1 MKARSRWKAPAASA
15 SVVSLIAVAAL
26 VPGAQGAGTV
36 HRCGNKPVTLEIDSG
51 EAKPEI
57 VKTTIKDITAQG
69 LTCSAAYKF
78 LGLLF
83 HNKTSTTPEHFK
95 CTTGHFKVPIGYVP
109 QVCTHKGTKVTYAA
123 QGG

>member
-1 MKARSRWKAPAASA
+1 MKARSRWKALGASA
-15 SVVSLIAVAAL
+15 GVASLIAVAAL

-36 HRCGNKPVTLEIDSG
+36 HRCANKPVTLEIDTG

-57 VKTTIKDITAQG
+57 VKMTVKDITAQG

-78 LGLLF
+78 FVLLY
-83 HNKTSTTPEHFK
+83 HNKSSTTPEHFK
-95 CTTGHFKVPIGYVP
+95 CAVGHFKVPTGYVP
-109 QVCTHKGTKVTYAA
+109 QVCSHKGMKITYAA